1 MYRKVLVAVDLSQES
16 EQVLQAAADIAEMN
30 NAQIAV
36 LHVADNMQT
45 VFTQW
50 SDYVIPYSEAQIRS
64 QLLEKMVELAEG
76 SGISKHLVS
85 VEFGRTSAVIVDHAD
100 AENFD
105 LIVLGSH
112 GRHGVQLLLGSTANG
127 VLHHAKCDVLAVR
140 VREVIEQV
148 SPSP

>member
-1 MYRKVLVAVDLSQES
+1 MSMYRKILVAIDLSQES
-16 EQVLQAAADIAEMN
+16 EQVLQTAADIAEMN

-36 LHVADNMQT
+36 LHVTDNPQT

-50 SDYVIPYSEAQIRS
+50 SDYVVPYSEEKIRT
-64 QLLEKMVELAEG
+64 QLLSKLTELAEG
-76 SGISKHLVS
+76 SGISNHLVS
-85 VEFGRTSAVIVDHAD
+85 VEFGRTADVIVDRSD

-140 VREVIEQV
+140 VRAVIEQ
-148 SPSP
+148 S